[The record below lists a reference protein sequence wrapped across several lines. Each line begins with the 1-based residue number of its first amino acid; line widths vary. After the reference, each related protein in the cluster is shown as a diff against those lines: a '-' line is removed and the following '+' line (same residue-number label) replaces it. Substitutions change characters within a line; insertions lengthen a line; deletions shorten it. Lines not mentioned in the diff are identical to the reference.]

1 MKAEDWRRMTSRN
14 SRFDSVCIKG
24 VNDNEP
30 NEMLSAQKA
39 LARETVKAV
48 ADVFALKVILASTGR
63 TEDELE
69 TELGRLREGALYKSV
84 VEAGEFR
91 IDRAEQNQ
99 QLLDFLVRM
108 RIAA

>member
-1 MKAEDWRRMTSRN
+1 MNTD
-14 SRFDSVCIKG
+14 D
-24 VNDNEP
+24 P

-63 TEDELE
+63 TDDELE

-84 VEAGEFR
+84 VEEGEFR
-91 IDRAEQNQ
+91 IDRAERNQ
-99 QLLDFLVRM
+99 QLLDLMVRM
-108 RIAA
+108 RRAA